1 MNTTPSTITDT
12 LYCTVDM
19 TSIEEMDKDKANP
32 STVRQE
38 IEKEMRRA
46 EGADS

>member
-12 LYCTVDM
+12 LYCTVDI
-19 TSIEEMDKDKANP
+19 TDVESVDKDKANP

-38 IEKEMRRA
+38 IEKKMRVV